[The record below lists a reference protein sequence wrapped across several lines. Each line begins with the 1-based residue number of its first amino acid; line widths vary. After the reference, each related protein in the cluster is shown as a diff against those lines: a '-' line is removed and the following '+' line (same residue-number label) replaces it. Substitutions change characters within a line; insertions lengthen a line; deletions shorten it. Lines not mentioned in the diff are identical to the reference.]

1 MLLWNMENDTYDHQ
15 LMANKYITTIK
26 TALKD
31 LESSYDKDVY
41 IVLAW
46 QGLKAT
52 DAYSK
57 LTQEKKD
64 SFIKTLTEYRTNN
77 EIIECK

>member
-1 MLLWNMENDTYDHQ
+1 MENNTYDHQ

-31 LESSYDKDVY
+31 FDSSYDQNVY
-41 IVLAW
+41 EILAC
-46 QGLKAT
+46 QGLKAA

-64 SFIKTLTEYRTNN
+64 SLIKTLTEYRTNN

>member
-1 MLLWNMENDTYDHQ
+1 MTINLWLINTSLQLRLL
-15 LMANKYITTIK
+15 
-26 TALKD
+26 LKD
-31 LESSYDKDVY
+31 FDSSYDKDIY

-46 QGLKAT
+46 QGLQAT

-57 LTQEKKD
+57 LTQQKKD
-64 SFIKTLTEYRTNN
+64 SFIKALTKYRTNN